1 MNIFSTFSK
10 LVAKRTP
17 PVSVAKSWKTG
28 MWVMHQDK
36 IAILAAID
44 TPAEIH
50 YVNPAT
56 GENVGQALVPLDA
69 LRQAR
74 YIEIPATR
82 RGISADA
89 ALELG
94 YGA

>member
-1 MNIFSTFSK
+1 
-10 LVAKRTP
+10 
-17 PVSVAKSWKTG
+17 

-36 IAILAAID
+36 IALIFKID
-44 TPAEIH
+44 TSIEIH
-50 YVNPAT
+50 YTDPVTGVNI
-56 GENVGQALVPLDA
+56 GQATVPLDV

-74 YIEIPATR
+74 YIEIPINR
-82 RGISADA
+82 RGISAEA